1 MMIAFFSGTFVFLC
15 RQKRMV
21 EINFLCVHKKLRSK
35 RLAPVLIREMTRR
48 VNCTGI
54 FQAVYTAGV
63 VLPKPV
69 ATCRYWHRSLNPK
82 KLIEVK
88 FSHLSRNM
96 TMQRHL
102 KLYRL
107 PEETKTGG
115 LRKMKAS
122 DVPEACKLMNEVYG
136 SPALLSY
143 VGASYPF
150 FVLQYLS
157 RYDLA
162 PIFNEE
168 DFTHWF
174 LPRDDIIQSY
184 VVEGEKGKLTDMVR
198 RGIIFG
204 FENSIRRT
212 FSQLHLPNRARYLVF
227 EFYFTFPDLGCH
239 FYFLIRI

>member
-1 MMIAFFSGTFVFLC
+1 
-15 RQKRMV
+15 MV

-35 RLAPVLIREMTRR
+35 RLAPVLIREITRR

-107 PEETKTGG
+107 PDETKTRG
-115 LRKMKAS
+115 LRKMKAA
-122 DVPEACKLMNEVYG
+122 DIPEACRLMNEVSG
-136 SPALLSY
+136 GEGRTRNKSGQQAAFETDIPDPTNFFLSLHFLCSSTCPGMSWLL
-143 VGASYPF
+143 
-150 FVLQYLS
+150 
-157 RYDLA
+157 
-162 PIFNEE
+162 
-168 DFTHWF
+168 F
-174 LPRDDIIQSY
+174 L
-184 VVEGEKGKLTDMVR
+184 VR
-198 RGIIFG
+198 RTLPTG
-204 FENSIRRT
+204 FSHAKTSSSPTWWKEKRGSSRT
-212 FSQLHLPNRARYLVF
+212 W
-227 EFYFTFPDLGCH
+227 
-239 FYFLIRI
+239 